1 MHRIHHTC
9 LNICTILFCI
19 NPNAKYGG
27 AKMHVEIKK
36 NACGDNASAP
46 LNLLVIAEANRSS
59 STKLT
64 KKKPCLGGT
73 RDFFDI
79 VEAGLG
85 VIILKFVSNR
95 N

>member
-1 MHRIHHTC
+1 MPQHLHDI
-9 LNICTILFCI
+9 ILHKSKRQI
-19 NPNAKYGG
+19 WWGKNACGD
-27 AKMHVEIKK
+27 KK